1 LRTSHTPVVVT
12 TAKKAFPEY
21 KILDSTHGTKEAYV
35 VVGIPVDTLALN
47 RIVRVLFP

>member
-1 LRTSHTPVVVT
+1 MRTSHTPVVVT

-35 VVGIPVDTLALN
+35 VVIPVDTLALN